1 MKDRVDDFLDKV
13 VLPPQWGIENTV
25 AAPVRIVMGVVCI
38 AVSISKFI
46 RHADLVASFEDYG
59 IPNADRAVTLA
70 GIIELV
76 GGVLLVAGL
85 MTRVVALILSLHFAV
100 ALGTGGR
107 YELDAF
113 HMGLGTLML
122 FGCFFL
128 IWAGAGPLSADEK
141 IYEKR
146 REWA

>member
-38 AVSISKFI
+38 AVSISKFT

-70 GIIELV
+70 GIIELTLRLV
-76 GGVLLVAGL
+76 GELEAAWAAAPSDEWARWQRDRSLL
-85 MTRVVALILSLHFAV
+85 RI
-100 ALGTGGR
+100 
-107 YELDAF
+107 
-113 HMGLGTLML
+113 
-122 FGCFFL
+122 
-128 IWAGAGPLSADEK
+128 ADK
-141 IYEKR
+141 ACAAR
-146 REWA
+146 RERAWELLGGSSSAPA